1 MKKLLK
7 NTLFKIGV
15 LKVFKNKGIFIN
27 RNNPLTYI
35 SIGLIFCFYFFKQD
49 MPGLVEFIT
58 TE

>member
-15 LKVFKNKGIFIN
+15 LKTFKNKGVFIN
-27 RNNPLTYI
+27 RLNPLTYI

-49 MPGLVEFIT
+49 MSGLVDFVTSE
-58 TE
+58 